1 MRIVFNIA
9 TSYARFLTGIVAVVF
24 LTPFTLNMVGVEQ
37 FGLWSLCLALTGA
50 LGLLDMGLSTAAV
63 KYVAECS
70 GNSDHAARNEA
81 VSTLMVV
88 YAGLGLICMLLVF
101 SLIPMGP
108 GFFNL
113 DAKQTEL
120 FKSIMVI
127 TGLSLAVALPLSV
140 FRSALI
146 GDGRFHVVNLVELGS
161 ILLNALL
168 VVVLLSRGWSL
179 IGLAIANASVMLSAP
194 LILMPLAMRKIPEF
208 RLGSKLVRFKK
219 LKEVAPLAVYF
230 MLANIAVLITLRSDA
245 IIIKG
250 FLPLSAVAAF
260 AIAAK
265 ISEYAFLLNKQFS
278 NALMPLVSSSASVG
292 DKQTVT
298 AILTDGTRFLMIF
311 ATPLLGLLFF
321 YAEQIVTLW
330 VGLEL
335 IEVVLPLRILLVA
348 VFFSTLQLNA
358 ANVLGMTGGHRG
370 VAWTMI
376 GSALLNILL
385 SVLLIPRIGL
395 AGAAISTL
403 AAAVILEFGVMSRR
417 ACNQQGLKVGSVLRG
432 LIPVIGSAI
441 PMLLVA
447 AWLVSQWAIT
457 SLLDILLQGIIAA
470 LVFASVA
477 IFTSVRRDE
486 RNWAVNRLIS
496 IFPNSTIKS
505 AAQVRNHHA

>member
-24 LTPFTLNMVGVEQ
+24 LTPFTLNMVGIEQ
-37 FGLWSLCLALTGA
+37 FGLWSLCLALTGV

-70 GNSDHAARNEA
+70 GNSDHAARNQA

-88 YAGLGLICMLLVF
+88 YTGLGLLCMLLVF
-101 SLIPMGP
+101 SFIPMGP
-108 GFFNL
+108 RVFGL
-113 DAKQTEL
+113 DPQQTET
-120 FKSIMVI
+120 FKNIMVI
-127 TGLSLAVALPLSV
+127 TGLSLAFALPLSV

-146 GDGRFHVVNLVELGS
+146 GAGRFHVVNLVELAC

-194 LILMPLAMRKIPEF
+194 LILMPLANRMIPEF
-208 RLGSKLVRFKK
+208 RLGSSLVRFKRM
-219 LKEVAPLAVYF
+219 KEVAPLAAYF
-230 MLANIAVLITLRSDA
+230 MLANIALLVTLRSDA
-245 IIIKG
+245 LIIKG
-250 FLPLSAVAAF
+250 FLPLSAVAAY

-278 NALMPLVSSSASVG
+278 NALMPLVSSSASAG
-292 DKQTVT
+292 DKHTVT

-321 YAEQIVTLW
+321 HAEQIVTLW
-330 VGLEL
+330 VGPEL

-403 AAAVILEFGVMSRR
+403 ASAFALEFVLMSTR

-447 AWLVSQWAIT
+447 GWLASQWAVT
-457 SLLDILLQGIIAA
+457 GLVDILLQSIIAA
-470 LVFASVA
+470 LVFAAVA
-477 IFTSVRRDE
+477 VFTSVRRVE

-496 IFPNSTIKS
+496 ILPNLPTKST
-505 AAQVRNHHA
+505 AQVRNHHA